1 MSRTIKITESV
12 EELEAKLA
20 ELKTKE
26 DNFASE
32 FDKITD
38 IGDAVDSDYLDELTS
53 KYHDVIDEA
62 YLIQEKINI
71 LKRHERQKDIDKNEL
86 YLVSNNID

>member
-20 ELKTKE
+20 ELKIKE

-38 IGDAVDSDYLDELTS
+38 IGDSVDSDYLDEITS